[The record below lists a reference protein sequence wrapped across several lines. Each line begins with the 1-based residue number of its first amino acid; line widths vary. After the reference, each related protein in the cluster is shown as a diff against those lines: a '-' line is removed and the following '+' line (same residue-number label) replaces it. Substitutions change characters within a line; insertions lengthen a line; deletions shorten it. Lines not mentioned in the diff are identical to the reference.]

1 MKGASNIYYPTI
13 KSSIFIPVIT
23 EEFDKEILD
32 KINNETFWNSIKDQN
47 EEMLNIIL
55 TTVVSDTNI
64 DLDKLKLAVKKKKEG
79 LLNQSQL
86 EKDLE
91 NPQKIEENYRF
102 QEYDFILNKD
112 SNDSAELTKHKLDI
126 SEYKELENFF
136 SDIILIDKLRET
148 RVQTGF
154 SRINP
159 YEEGAGSFKQHLSS
173 RPRKWLPAMVVNG
186 EGIFFNFNS
195 KALNKWLEVFRDKKL

>member
-1 MKGASNIYYPTI
+1 
-13 KSSIFIPVIT
+13 
-23 EEFDKEILD
+23 
-32 KINNETFWNSIKDQN
+32 
-47 EEMLNIIL
+47 MLNIIL

-64 DLDKLKLAVKKKKEG
+64 DLDKLKLAVKKKEG

-136 SDIILIDKLRET
+136 QI
-148 RVQTGF
+148 
-154 SRINP
+154 
-159 YEEGAGSFKQHLSS
+159 
-173 RPRKWLPAMVVNG
+173 
-186 EGIFFNFNS
+186 
-195 KALNKWLEVFRDKKL
+195 

>member
-1 MKGASNIYYPTI
+1 MN
-13 KSSIFIPVIT
+13 
-23 EEFDKEILD
+23 

-126 SEYKELENFF
+126 S
-136 SDIILIDKLRET
+136 
-148 RVQTGF
+148 
-154 SRINP
+154 
-159 YEEGAGSFKQHLSS
+159 
-173 RPRKWLPAMVVNG
+173 
-186 EGIFFNFNS
+186 
-195 KALNKWLEVFRDKKL
+195 